1 MARNGQPTAGD
12 LKLARTVRRLTPPG
26 GSALAASVA
35 GVLGE
40 PVEVTKRHA
49 RAAEAHGVAY
59 LYTYQGETRIG
70 LSNLGWDLTEPAK
83 RSKRREEA

>member
-1 MARNGQPTAGD
+1 MANGKPTAGD

-35 GVLGE
+35 SILGE
-40 PVEVTKRHA
+40 PVETTKRHA
-49 RAAEAHGVAY
+49 RAAEAHGIAY

-70 LSNLGWDLTEPAK
+70 LSNDGWALSEPAK
-83 RSKRREEA
+83 RSKK